1 MLKAH
6 SAVQSMRSGRTRG
19 RVHITP
25 KTAEKNFL
33 KLFTSS
39 SYMRGWYLFSGVV
52 VTVVRSNGLRAP
64 QHLNACDWVSRFTI
78 DSTA

>member
-39 SYMRGWYLFSGVV
+39 SSMRGWYRFKKIKKRGLDTALCLVATKLLDELFG
-52 VTVVRSNGLRAP
+52 NQA
-64 QHLNACDWVSRFTI
+64 AE
-78 DSTA
+78 